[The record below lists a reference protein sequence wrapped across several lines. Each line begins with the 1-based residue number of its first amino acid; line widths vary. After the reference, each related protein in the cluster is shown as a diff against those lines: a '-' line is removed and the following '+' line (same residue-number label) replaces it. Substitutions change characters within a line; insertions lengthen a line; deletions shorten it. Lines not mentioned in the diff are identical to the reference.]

1 MFSIRPLSQQDPQWK
16 EKKLGSSNEITIGQY
31 GCLLTSMT
39 MVANGLGYDET
50 PASFNDKMLANGGFA
65 GGLVRPAHTGAV
77 FPGMRFQRRIQCN
90 NPPAPLAE
98 IDAVLA
104 TGLPVIVK
112 VDSLPATGMQD
123 HWIVIYAREGDDYL
137 IQDTWRYPA
146 ETKRVTLT
154 SRYGFAGTPAE
165 IIKDILIYS
174 GTPSAGSSV
183 SLPAQ
188 PVERKARTLPENPLV
203 VYVSADSL
211 ALRRQPAILDGNIIR
226 RLPLNTKLLVLE
238 PAQEASARVGQ
249 MNVWLEVQ
257 VEGRSEQGFVAA
269 WYISTSAQPPPP
281 EAPAG
286 TPTANSGTVSPLHI
300 LYVTADGLLLRRQP
314 VIASN
319 NVLRR
324 LPANTQLIALD
335 APAQVNAKVGV
346 NDQWLKVREV
356 SGFEG
361 YVAAQFVS
369 HKRQEPPLGV
379 SPAMPGQPAPPA
391 PDADRLVLRTT
402 EDRVALRSQ
411 PVITSATLLKRLAFQ
426 AELLVIE
433 PIAEAAGKV
442 GRANQWILVR
452 DISGAEGYVAA
463 WYLVKSPVP
472 ASS

>member
-1 MFSIRPLSQQDPQWK
+1 
-16 EKKLGSSNEITIGQY
+16 
-31 GCLLTSMT
+31 
-39 MVANGLGYDET
+39 
-50 PASFNDKMLANGGFA
+50 
-65 GGLVRPAHTGAV
+65 
-77 FPGMRFQRRIQCN
+77 
-90 NPPAPLAE
+90 
-98 IDAVLA
+98 
-104 TGLPVIVK
+104 
-112 VDSLPATGMQD
+112 MQD

-286 TPTANSGTVSPLHI
+286 TPTANSGTASPLHI

-369 HKRQEPPLGV
+369 HKRQEQPLGV
-379 SPAMPGQPAPPA
+379 SPARPGQPAPPA

-402 EDRVALRSQ
+402 EDRVTLRSQ

-442 GRANQWILVR
+442 GRANQWIRVR